1 MKVMSE
7 RIAMILS
14 IIAFGMSLV
23 FQIANA
29 EIFKRVDDKGT
40 AHFTEDPS
48 TIPEKYREQAGKYQ
62 RENERTREKKGHEEV
77 TQGAIETWYRQ
88 QSFRNIDLMEKL
100 VRDFPEISYVW
111 TQEMSLWIKGPAA
124 YTMRDVELCKV
135 IAEIVAQHY
144 RERKGHMVCVHI
156 YYGKFKEVTRVCR

>member
-29 EIFKRVDDKGT
+29 EIFKWVDDKGT

-48 TIPEKYREQAGKYQ
+48 MIPEKYR
-62 RENERTREKKGHEEV
+62 NHLERRSLPEDTSLPPIPSRPWQTE
-77 TQGAIETWYRQ
+77 
-88 QSFRNIDLMEKL
+88 F
-100 VRDFPEISYVW
+100 FPLSLQCLLSIS
-111 TQEMSLWIKGPAA
+111 SK
-124 YTMRDVELCKV
+124 
-135 IAEIVAQHY
+135 
-144 RERKGHMVCVHI
+144 
-156 YYGKFKEVTRVCR
+156 